1 MQDNSTFIP
10 HRIDDIPL
18 LIAIIKQLGFDTL
31 LDSLIPTHGNTKY
44 HCLLSNGAAICI
56 WLVYL
61 ISQGDHRKWK
71 MDEWVALHSPI
82 LTRLWGAPVVPGD
95 FSDDRLSTLADY
107 LGNAALMAD
116 LDRLLCAYTVSLFD
130 LDDHL
135 RLDATNCTGYHTPTA
150 AGLMQFGHRKGA
162 PARCTQFKLMAAA
175 TGDGQYLA
183 GQFHAGQRA
192 DDPLYLP
199 LLQQLLSL
207 GLPLGMLLIGDSKMG
222 SLEVRRFIA
231 KHQYYYYMP
240 LSHAAIAKA
249 KWMKL
254 VEAAIAGQ
262 LPGLA
267 PVWRED
273 TLLGYGYE
281 VTRTIASGGATWVE
295 RVQIIRS
302 LSHAEAEQ
310 KALARRLDIACQS
323 IRALTPAAKQGVTSY
338 TEAAPLQAQVTEIIE
353 RLKLQGLV
361 EVIIR
366 TDSTY
371 KKGKAVRY
379 VVSTVTVNADALRER
394 EHGCGWYCVVTSA
407 LPERL
412 SLAEGMLLYRQG
424 AGQGIERMNQIY
436 KAHDTLGFDRLYV
449 QKDSQLLGLGYLMT
463 LALRI
468 VMHIEITIRSSLAK
482 EETVLPDYYPN
493 GLTSAKP
500 TTKTMLER
508 IRFRGVTLLET
519 CDSLGHCQ
527 RYLTK
532 LPIILLEILRHLKLE
547 PTVYTQLIE

>member
-1 MQDNSTFIP
+1 MQDNSTVIP

-18 LIAIIKQLGFDTL
+18 LIAIIKQLSFDTI
-31 LDSLIPTHGNTKY
+31 LDRLIPTHGNTKY
-44 HCLLSNGAAICI
+44 HCLLSNGEAICI

-71 MDEWVALHSPI
+71 MDEWVATHELI

-107 LGNAALMAD
+107 WGDATIMAAM
-116 LDRLLCAYTVSLFD
+116 DRLVCEHTVALFD
-130 LDDHL
+130 MNQM
-135 RLDATNCTGYHTPTA
+135 RLDATDLTGFHAPTA
-150 AGLMQFGHRKGA
+150 AGLMQFGHRKSA

-175 TGDGQYLA
+175 TGDGQYIA
-183 GQFHAGQRA
+183 GQFHAGHRA

-207 GLPLGMLLIGDSKMG
+207 GLSQGMLFIGDSKMG

-231 KHQYYYYMP
+231 KHQHYYYLP
-240 LSHAAIAKA
+240 LSHASIAKD
-249 KWMKL
+249 KWQQL
-254 VEAAIAGQ
+254 IESAVAGQ

-267 PVWRED
+267 PVWREE

-281 VTRTIASGGATWVE
+281 FPRTITSGGAVWVE

-302 LSHAEAEQ
+302 LSHAEAEW
-310 KALARRLDIACQS
+310 KALARRLDTACQS
-323 IRALTPAAKQGVTSY
+323 IRTLTPASKQGVTSY
-338 TEAAPLQAQVTEIIE
+338 TDASALQGKITAIID
-353 RLKLQGLV
+353 RLNLQGLV
-361 EVIIR
+361 DITIGAD
-366 TDSTY
+366 TTY
-371 KKGKAVRY
+371 KKGKATRF
-379 VVSTVTVNADALRER
+379 VVSTVKVNAEALRER
-394 EHGCGWYCVVTSA
+394 EHRCGWYCVVTSA

-424 AGQGIERMNQIY
+424 AGQGVERMNQIY

-449 QKDSQLLGLGYLMT
+449 QKDSKLLGLGYLMT

-482 EETVLPDYYPN
+482 EQNVLPDYYPN

-500 TTKTMLER
+500 TTKTMRER
-508 IRFRGVTLLET
+508 IKFRGVTLLET
-519 CDSLGHCQ
+519 CNSMGHCE
-527 RYLTK
+527 RYLTE
-532 LPIILLEILRHLKLE
+532 LPLILVEMLRHLKLE
-547 PTVYTQLIE
+547 ATVYTQLIE